1 MSSKWC
7 NYQEKVD
14 SRASMLLP
22 PVWFMLTCTRS
33 SLFLRNVCWALTN
46 HQFRTIPVALPEQV
60 SWEAPNTCLWIWEV
74 DFFLFLIFG
83 QMFTIWA
90 CVWSL
95 PSCSALLG
103 FFGMRQVG
111 VLRQVIEGCWVSLE
125 PTSAQAVKE
134 ELFPQLC
141 EASPQ

>member
-14 SRASMLLP
+14 SRVPMLLP
-22 PVWFMLTCTRS
+22 PVWFMVTCTNS
-33 SLFLRNVCWALTN
+33 SLFLRDGCCSLAN
-46 HQFRTIPVALPEQV
+46 HQFRTIPVSFPKQV

-83 QMFTIWA
+83 QMCAIWA
-90 CVWSL
+90 CVSFL

-103 FFGMRQVG
+103 SFGMRHLG
-111 VLRQVIEGCWVSLE
+111 VLRWVIHERWISLQQTVSPRCKLR
-125 PTSAQAVKE
+125 AIFAVWGF
-134 ELFPQLC
+134 LH
-141 EASPQ
+141 